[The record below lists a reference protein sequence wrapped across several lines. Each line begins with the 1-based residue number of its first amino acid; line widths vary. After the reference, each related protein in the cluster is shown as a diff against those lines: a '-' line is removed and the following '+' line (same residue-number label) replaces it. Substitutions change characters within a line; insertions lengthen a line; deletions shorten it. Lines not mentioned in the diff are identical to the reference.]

1 MRRLYCSLDWV
12 EPEQAVELAMRLKGA
27 VGGFKVGAEYL
38 LLRGAAGIERL
49 RAVGLPFILDLK
61 LNDLPR
67 AVSQTVRRAVGFR
80 PAMITLHAS
89 GGAGMMRAAMAA
101 AHAAAEAGGFAR
113 PRLLAVNVLTSMDDE
128 DLRATGVSSAMREQ
142 TLRLSALAH
151 ACGLDG
157 VWTGADE
164 VGRLRAEFGP
174 DFILAVPGI
183 RPVWSVSDD
192 QKRIMTPGDA
202 ILRGADYLVV
212 GRPIT
217 HASDQAA
224 AARRIVDEMN
234 AALAHSPE
242 AQPGVL

>member
-12 EPEQAVELAMRLKGA
+12 EPEHAVELALRLKGA

-38 LLRGAAGIERL
+38 LAHGAGGIERL

-80 PAMITLHAS
+80 PAMITVHAS
-89 GGAGMMRAAMAA
+89 GGPAMMRAAMAA

>member
-12 EPEQAVELAMRLKGA
+12 EPEHAVDLARRLRGA

-38 LLRGAAGIERL
+38 LLHGAAGIERL
-49 RAVGLPFILDLK
+49 RAVGLPFVLDLK
-61 LNDLPR
+61 LNDLPK
-67 AVSQTVRRAVGFR
+67 AVSQTVRRAAAFQ
-80 PAMITLHAS
+80 PAMITVHAS
-89 GGAGMMRAAMAA
+89 GGTAMMRAAVAA
-101 AHAAAEAGGFAR
+101 AHAAAEAGRFPR
-113 PRLLAVNVLTSMDDE
+113 PRMLAVNVLTSMDEADI
-128 DLRATGVSSAMREQ
+128 RATGVTGSMREQ
-142 TLRLSALAH
+142 TMRLSALAH

-164 VGRLRAEFGP
+164 LGRLRAEFGP

-217 HASDQAA
+217 HASDQAG

-234 AALAHSPE
+234 AAVAHSPE
-242 AQPGVL
+242 AQPGTL